1 MKIMQILGLTI
12 EEKALDALELALI
25 ERFNRLSQEQA
36 KEARQQGNSER
47 FDVVEKLVM
56 EHYSQDKKE
65 CERFLDELA
74 DRESE
79 ENEDFY
85 LYGIRDGL
93 RAAKW
98 FMAI

>member
-1 MKIMQILGLTI
+1 MKIVQILGMTI
-12 EEKALDALELALI
+12 EKKTLDALELALI

-65 CERFLDELA
+65 CEKFLDELA

-79 ENEDFY
+79 ENENFY

-93 RAAKW
+93 RAARW
-98 FMAI
+98 LMTI

>member
-1 MKIMQILGLTI
+1 MKIVQILGMTI
-12 EEKALDALELALI
+12 EKKTLDALELALI

-79 ENEDFY
+79 EN
-85 LYGIRDGL
+85 
-93 RAAKW
+93 
-98 FMAI
+98 